1 MRRYLFSA
9 YHFPVL
15 FQTATFEI
23 QRLKCNVT
31 CFPRIIFL
39 YFFKP
44 QRLKYNVWNAT
55 LLVFRISFSLTF
67 SKISLLSHLVTLTGS
82 HVGHAQWYILYY
94 YYSKKKPP
102 EKSGH
107 AQNMLPWRHFWSG
120 PLPVKSRPVM
130 SNGPIPPEIWLE
142 PCWYTTNVD
151 LLRRPASFV
160 MHCVF
165 HLRKLGFWC
174 FTPLSTI
181 FQVYRVDQFD
191 WWMNPEYSEKSTDLP
206 QDTDKH
212 YHIILY
218 RVHLPMNRI
227 RTHNFSGD
235 RHWLHR

>member
-1 MRRYLFSA
+1 MQRYLFSA

-15 FQTATFEI
+15 FQTATVEI

-31 CFPRIIFL
+31 CFPRIL
-39 YFFKP
+39 SPYFFKN
-44 QRLKYNVWNAT
+44 KS
-55 LLVFRISFSLTF
+55 SFTSGDVNRSRHLT
-67 SKISLLSHLVTLTGS
+67 SGS

-94 YYSKKKPP
+94 YYIKKKTP

-107 AQNMLPWRHFWSG
+107 AQNILPWRHFRSV
-120 PLPVKSRPVM
+120 PLPVISLPVM
-130 SNGPIPPEIWLE
+130 SNGPIPPQIWLE

-191 WWMNPEYSEKSTDLP
+191 WWRKPEYSEKSTDLP
-206 QDTDKH
+206 
-212 YHIILY
+212 
-218 RVHLPMNRI
+218 
-227 RTHNFSGD
+227 
-235 RHWLHR
+235 